1 MVARKSSGWVF
12 AALLL
17 LLTVVSGCKSS
28 DLPAQDSADE
38 NAEGQHAAW
47 LSDLI
52 RELEQEPP
60 ANPPAKLYRYN
71 YKEQE
76 VYYLPSR
83 CCDIPGKVYDVDGN
97 LLCEPEGGI
106 TGKGDG
112 RCTDFLETRTNETL
126 IWEDKRES

>member
-1 MVARKSSGWVF
+1 MVVRKSSGWIF

-28 DLPAQDSADE
+28 DPPVQGSAGE
-38 NAEGQHAAW
+38 NANAQSAAW

-52 RELEQEPP
+52 GELEQEPP

-71 YKEQE
+71 YNEQE
-76 VYYLPSR
+76 VYYLTSR
-83 CCDIPGKVYDVDGN
+83 CCDIPGRVYDVDGN
-97 LLCEPEGGI
+97 ILCEPEGGI

-112 RCTDFLETRTNETL
+112 RCPDFLETRTNETL